1 MFLKEIRRQ
10 IQMPVCPR
18 QCPSPLDAPAAP
30 SQTALHHPVPVEE
43 PEVHAAVARFRQLR
57 IRIRLVLRSSV
68 HDGPVVVLE
77 KVFGLLNQRK
87 RRSLCAL

>member
-1 MFLKEIRRQ
+1 
-10 IQMPVCPR
+10 MPVCPR

-57 IRIRLVLRSSV
+57 IRIRLVVVRRSV

-77 KVFGLLNQRK
+77 KVFGVLNQRK
-87 RRSLCAL
+87 TRSLFVHM